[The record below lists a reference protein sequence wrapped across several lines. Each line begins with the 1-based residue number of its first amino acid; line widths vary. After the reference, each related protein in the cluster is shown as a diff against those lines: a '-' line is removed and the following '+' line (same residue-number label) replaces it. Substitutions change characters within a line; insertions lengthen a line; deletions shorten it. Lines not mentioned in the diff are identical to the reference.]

1 MSYIAPIKFQP
12 IKNFMA
18 LRSIDNVVLKS
29 VQKNA
34 KKKYIGWK
42 SICGFFILGII
53 IESCIV
59 FYLSWYY
66 SLPILEV
73 EKLVLRM
80 TIIKSETMVFTLY
93 DPYVPQTAKLGAD
106 DWQRWPAK
114 AIDAKTAI
122 LDLQILRKP
131 FADTISLN
139 KADIHFVDDRAAAF
153 AYQPDVSELR
163 AIRERYRIP
172 SLLDNRASQITDLA
186 TLNNWVRRQWI
197 HGTNGPVNLQ
207 HFNAIDI
214 IENARNG
221 AQYWCQIASMV
232 FTQTALSMGYQ
243 GRLLSL
249 SLNKGEPG
257 HAVTEVWV
265 DDLNKWVVFDTDFN
279 LYYVDKFGSPLNA
292 LELHRILMNGTAADL
307 SVIKGEYRPEHFDV
321 ENTGAQPLLL
331 PFYRYFY
338 LDMRNDW
345 LSNPYFVGHPKRS
358 DFTSLRWQD
367 SRDHVGFLDLKPTTS
382 AEGDLYWGLNHVEIR
397 LEINVNKERIIELG
411 VYLKTITP
419 NFDRFEVS
427 MNGLPE
433 ISQRSSQLIWSLR
446 PGMNTLTVQSVNTFG
461 IKGPPSVLHIL
472 WDHQMNAG

>member
-1 MSYIAPIKFQP
+1 
-12 IKNFMA
+12 
-18 LRSIDNVVLKS
+18 
-29 VQKNA
+29 
-34 KKKYIGWK
+34 
-42 SICGFFILGII
+42 
-53 IESCIV
+53 
-59 FYLSWYY
+59 
-66 SLPILEV
+66 
-73 EKLVLRM
+73 M
-80 TIIKSETMVFTLY
+80 TIIKSEAMVITLY

-106 DWQRWPAK
+106 DWQKWPGK

-122 LDLQILRKP
+122 HDLQILRKP

-382 AEGDLYWGLNHVEIR
+382 AEGDLYWPLNHVEIR

-433 ISQRSSQLIWSLR
+433 ISQRSSRLIWSLR

-472 WDHQMNAG
+472 WDHQANQDSRKP